1 MKNRLRPFIM
11 DEKKPEKV
19 RLMKQT
25 PIPPGKFYDKIDLSF
40 SIGKVR
46 CHALKFSYEPLCR
59 SFPSHSHSSNSWEIH
74 YISAGKGTVTLNH
87 VPYPVGPS
95 TLFITGPHV
104 EHSQFPD
111 PEDPMAEYCV
121 YLKFDSRNR
130 PLIQEQNPE
139 FLNHF
144 FLTEQFLGQDR
155 QNLNTLMNALFE
167 ELENKQ
173 AGYRT
178 VLEALLCQLLVFT
191 VRNLETPKNPEASPE
206 SSLAD
211 RNYLIIEECFLY
223 EYRDLTLEQLA
234 SRLGLSQR
242 QTERL
247 LQKHYGKTFLQKK
260 SEAKMAAAR
269 LLLKNPANKITDIS
283 IQLGYSSV
291 EHFSAAFRQYYGM
304 SAREWRKQ
312 ECCCDR
318 AE

>member
-1 MKNRLRPFIM
+1 
-11 DEKKPEKV
+11 
-19 RLMKQT
+19 MKQT
-25 PIPPGKFYDKIDLSF
+25 QITTGKFYDKIDLSF
-40 SIGKVR
+40 SIGNVR
-46 CHALKFSYEPLCR
+46 CHALKFSFEPLRR

-87 VPYPVGPS
+87 VPYQVRPS

-104 EHSQFPD
+104 EHSQLPD
-111 PEDPMAEYCV
+111 PEDPMVEYCV

-130 PLIQEQNPE
+130 PLIQEQNPD
-139 FLNHF
+139 FLNRF
-144 FLTEQFLGQDR
+144 FRTEQFLGQDI
-155 QNLNTLMNALFE
+155 QNLRPLMEALFS
-167 ELENKQ
+167 ELEHRQ
-173 AGYRT
+173 IGCRT

-191 VRNLETPKNPEASPE
+191 VRNLEMPRNQETSPE

-223 EYRDLTLEQLA
+223 EYRDLTLEQLS

-260 SEAKMAAAR
+260 FEAKMAAAR
-269 LLLKNPANKITDIS
+269 LLLKNPSHTITDIS

-312 ECCCDR
+312 GEN
-318 AE
+318 